1 MVYQLGIS
9 HSMFALTKRRRRI
22 LFWIMVA
29 IFLVVTPLVVGY
41 ARGYRFDFDL
51 RKVTQVGGIAVE
63 TEPSDALVFLD
74 GKYTEDDTPT
84 FIRSLLPQH
93 FYHVRVERAGYL
105 PWEKT
110 LEVAA
115 REVAVARNI
124 ILFRSEL
131 KFENV
136 LPDIQ
141 S

>member
-29 IFLVVTPLVVGY
+29 IFIVVTPLVVGY

-51 RKVTQVGGIAVE
+51 RKVTQVGGIAIE
-63 TEPSDALVFLD
+63 TDPDDALVFVD
-74 GKYTEDDTPT
+74 GKYAEDDTPT

-93 FYHVRVERAGYL
+93 SYRIRVERAGFM

-110 LEVAA
+110 MEVAA
-115 REVAVARNI
+115 SEVSVARNI

-131 KFENV
+131 KFEN
-136 LPDIQ
+136 
-141 S
+141 